1 MEKERD
7 LFSVGE
13 LTRALRITRR
23 TLLYYEEFGLIRP
36 DVRDGATGNRYYTID
51 TLVKLRTIRVLQNL
65 GLSLSEI
72 REYFDSAFELPPLIR
87 RLESL
92 RDELNRQIE
101 GLQERSNAEPPQ
113 VKRVRLPQQTVYR
126 RVYTAPTVAQR
137 AALLRGTALEAMR
150 LYGTDLTQQMYL
162 VESRIGHPGEAAFC
176 VAVPPESRGGARG
189 AAARRAGPQPLSPRR
204 LRDAARRG
212 AAAFCLCA
220 GAGPYARRHCPPHLS
235 GGAAPAQR
243 PREVH
248 HAGGAAPPGDTVR
261 MTKTVQSRASG

>member
-101 GLQERSNAEPPQ
+101 GLQERSNVEPPQ

-162 VESRIGHPGEAAFC
+162 VESRIGRPGETAFC
-176 VAVPPESRGGARG
+176 VAVPPESRGEHVVLLP
-189 AAARRAGPQPLSPRR
+189 AAVQQLFACAQAQGLTPAG
-204 LRDAARRG
+204 
-212 AAAFCLCA
+212 
-220 GAGPYARRHCPPHLS
+220 
-235 GGAAPAQR
+235 
-243 PREVH
+243 
-248 HAGGAAPPGDTVR
+248 TVR
-261 MTKTVQSRASG
+261 RIYLEGPPQHKDPAKFITQVALPLRETPCG

>member
-101 GLQERSNAEPPQ
+101 GLQERSNAEPAAAD
-113 VKRVRLPQQTVYR
+113 RVPPCV
-126 RVYTAPTVAQR
+126 
-137 AALLRGTALEAMR
+137 
-150 LYGTDLTQQMYL
+150 YGT
-162 VESRIGHPGEAAFC
+162 H
-176 VAVPPESRGGARG
+176 
-189 AAARRAGPQPLSPRR
+189 RRP
-204 LRDAARRG
+204 
-212 AAAFCLCA
+212 
-220 GAGPYARRHCPPHLS
+220 
-235 GGAAPAQR
+235 
-243 PREVH
+243 
-248 HAGGAAPPGDTVR
+248 AGGAAPRHRAGGDAALRHGPHEADVPR
-261 MTKTVQSRASG
+261 GVPHRPPR

>member
-72 REYFDSAFELPPLIR
+72 REYFDNAFELPPLIR

-150 LYGTDLTQQMYL
+150 LYGTDISHRLYL
-162 VESRIGHPGEAAFC
+162 VESFIDRPDEIAFC
-176 VAVPPESRGGARG
+176 VAVPPESRGEHVVLL
-189 AAARRAGPQPLSPRR
+189 P
-204 LRDAARRG
+204 
-212 AAAFCLCA
+212 
-220 GAGPYARRHCPPHLS
+220 
-235 GGAAPAQR
+235 AAPALSLY
-243 PREVH
+243 H
-248 HAGGAAPPGDTVR
+248 HGAYETLPGAAQRLLACAQARGLTPAGTVR
-261 MTKTVQSRASG
+261 RIYLEGPPQHKDPAKFITQVALPLRETGTDTGQDKTSAAR